1 MNFRRGASREEPEIN
16 LIPLIDL
23 FLVIIIFLMV
33 TTTYS
38 KFSELQI
45 TLPTANAEK
54 ALQRP
59 AEINIA
65 VSRDGQYAIDGKRL
79 DLDGKA
85 AGADDSAAVLA
96 EALKAAASGKT
107 EPILIINADGQATH
121 QSVVRVMEA
130 ARLADMSQIT
140 FATQNASAAR

>member
-45 TLPTANAEK
+45 TLPSADADK
-54 ALQRP
+54 AVTRP
-59 AEINIA
+59 AEINVA
-65 VSRDGQYAIDGKRL
+65 VTKDGHYAIDNLRVNVR
-79 DLDGKA
+79 DEA
-85 AGADDSAAVLA
+85 SAATDLA
-96 EALKAAASGKT
+96 EALKASAVGRK
-107 EPILIINADGQATH
+107 EPIIIINADALSTH
-121 QSVVRVMEA
+121 QSVVNVMEA
-130 ARLADMSQIT
+130 ARMAQISQIT
-140 FATQNASAAR
+140 FATQTPAGQ

>member
-45 TLPTANAEK
+45 TLPSADADK
-54 ALQRP
+54 AVSRP
-59 AEINIA
+59 AEINVA
-65 VSRDGQYAIDGKRL
+65 VTKEGQYAIDGLKVNVH
-79 DLDGKA
+79 DGA
-85 AGADDSAAVLA
+85 SAAADLA
-96 EALKAAASGKT
+96 EALKTSAAGRK
-107 EPILIINADGQATH
+107 EPIIIINADAQSTH
-121 QSVVRVMEA
+121 QSVVNVMEA
-130 ARLADMSQIT
+130 ARLAQLSQIT
-140 FATQNASAAR
+140 FATQTPAGQ

>member
-45 TLPTANAEK
+45 TLPTADADK
-54 ALQRP
+54 SLQRP
-59 AEINIA
+59 AEINIE
-65 VSRDGQYAIDGKRL
+65 VTQDGHYAIDHQRVNVG
-79 DLDGKA
+79 DA
-85 AGADDSAAVLA
+85 ASAAADLA
-96 EALKAAASGKT
+96 EALKVAAANRKD
-107 EPILIINADGQATH
+107 PIIIINADALSTH
-121 QSVVRVMEA
+121 QSVVNVMEA
-130 ARLADMSQIT
+130 ARMAQLSQIT
-140 FATQNASAAR
+140 FATQTTSAAH